1 MKEYTLKEKSP
12 YCVFRA
18 HPWHGVRIGEE
29 YPNVVSAYIELV
41 PSDTV
46 KYELDKETGMLKV
59 DRPQLYS
66 SIPPMLYGFIPQ
78 TLCGEKTASFCR
90 EKTGRSQVVGDMDPL
105 DICVLSEKALF
116 HGDILLHARPI
127 GGIRMI
133 DHGEADDKIVAV
145 MVKDAVYEMYKDIN
159 DLPPL
164 LLDRIVHY
172 FLTYK
177 NAPDNEDNRCEIT
190 HVYGVGEAH
199 EVIRRAHE
207 DYLALYGEEIQHA
220 RSSGRLV

>member
-1 MKEYTLKEKSP
+1 LNDNLS

-18 HPWHGVRIGEE
+18 HPWHGVSYGEKAPE
-29 YPNVVSAYIELV
+29 VVSAYIELV

-46 KYELDKETGMLKV
+46 KYELDKRTGILKV

-66 SIPPMLYGFIPQ
+66 SVPPMLYGFIPQ
-78 TLCGEKTASFCR
+78 TLCGERIGEFCSQR
-90 EKTGRSQVVGDMDPL
+90 TGRTGIRGDNDPL
-105 DICVLSEKALF
+105 DICVLSEKNLF
-116 HGDILLHARPI
+116 HGDILLFALPI

-145 MVKDAVYEMYKDIN
+145 LQKDAVYEVYHDIQ

-177 NAPDNEDNRCEIT
+177 NAPDSEENHSEIAG
-190 HVYGVGEAH
+190 VYGRDEAH
-199 EVIRRAHE
+199 EVIKRSHE
-207 DYLALYGEEIQHA
+207 DYLSVYGEYIADA
-220 RSSGRLV
+220 RQKGFSV

>member
-1 MKEYTLKEKSP
+1 MKKLTP

-18 HPWHGVRIGEE
+18 HPWHGIAIGDDA
-29 YPNVVSAYIELV
+29 PKTIPAYIELV

-46 KYELDKETGMLKV
+46 KYELDKETGILKV

-66 SIPPMLYGFIPQ
+66 SVPPMLYGFIPQ
-78 TLCGEKTASFCR
+78 TLCAEKIAEFCQEKTN
-90 EKTGRSQVVGDMDPL
+90 RSGIVGDMDPL
-105 DICVLSEKALF
+105 DICVLSEKTLF

-145 MVKDAVYEMYKDIN
+145 LLKDAVYDSYQDIY

-177 NAPDNEDNRCEIT
+177 NAPDNTDNQCEVT
-190 HVYGVGEAH
+190 HVYGQNEAH
-199 EVIRRAHE
+199 EVIRRSHE
-207 DYLALYGEEIQHA
+207 DYLTHYQKSIEASKAWRQE
-220 RSSGRLV
+220 

>member
-1 MKEYTLKEKSP
+1 LKHKSP

-18 HPWHGVRIGEE
+18 HPWHGITLGPEA
-29 YPNVVSAYIELV
+29 PQVVPVYIELV

-46 KYELDKETGMLKV
+46 KYELDKETGILKV

-66 SIPPMLYGFIPQ
+66 SIPPVLYGFIPQ
-78 TLCGEKTASFCR
+78 TLCGENTALFCQQ
-90 EKTGRSQVVGDMDPL
+90 KTGRPNIIGDQDPL

-145 MVKDAVYEMYKDIN
+145 MLRDAVYEVYQDIH

-177 NAPDNEDNRCEIT
+177 NAPDNETNHCEIT
-190 HVYGVGEAH
+190 HVYGREEAH
-199 EVIRRAHE
+199 EVIRRSHQ
-207 DYLALYGEEIQHA
+207 DYLTVYGDDITAAQKQ
-220 RSSGRLV
+220 GRRP

>member
-1 MKEYTLKEKSP
+1 MKEKSP

-18 HPWHGVRIGEE
+18 HPWHGVSIGNE
-29 YPNVVSAYIELV
+29 YPHIVSAYIELV

-78 TLCGEKTASFCR
+78 TLCGEQTAAFCR
-90 EKTGRSQVVGDMDPL
+90 EKTNRFSVVGDMDPL

-145 MVKDAVYEMYKDIN
+145 MVKDAVYEMYQDIK

-177 NAPDNEDNRCEIT
+177 HAPDNEDNRCEIT
-190 HVYGVGEAH
+190 HVYGKDEAQ
-199 EVIRRAHE
+199 EVIRRSHE
-207 DYLALYGEEIQHA
+207 DYLSLYATDITAA
-220 RSSGRLV
+220 RASGRLV

>member
-1 MKEYTLKEKSP
+1 MKAKTP

-18 HPWHGVRIGEE
+18 HPWHGVSLDDDAPRIV
-29 YPNVVSAYIELV
+29 PAYIELV

-78 TLCGEKTASFCR
+78 TLCGERIAAFSR
-90 EKTGRSQVVGDMDPL
+90 EKTGRDDLVGDMDPL

-116 HGDILLHARPI
+116 HGDILLHAKPI

-145 MVKDAVYEMYKDIN
+145 LLKDAVYEMYHDIK

-164 LLDRIVHY
+164 LLDRVVHY

-177 NAPDNEDNRCEIT
+177 SAPDNEENRCEIT
-190 HVYGVGEAH
+190 HVYGREEAY
-199 EVIRRAHE
+199 EVIRRSHS
-207 DYLALYGEEIQHA
+207 DYLSAYSTEIQQ
-220 RSSGRLV
+220 RKELGRIL